1 MENGQWER
9 HFPLSTFN
17 YPLNMTIRWRYG
29 IIAGLFLAVFS
40 LYPQMKMLYLRGA
53 DWNGHYAYN
62 DIDEVAYAAYVRAL
76 IDGRPRKNDPYTGRD
91 DSPETPQEESLF
103 SIQFAAPYTIALP
116 ARWLGVPVTWAITVA
131 GALAA
136 FLTALLIFWLLA
148 SITGDS
154 LFGMAGSLVVL
165 AGGALFAGEGAMGEI
180 TGLGYSYPYFP
191 GFRRYIPAMAF
202 PAFFLLVGLVWKL
215 VSRSEPSASAGGT
228 DAAEPSTSGS
238 DAQRTPDVEFTP
250 PAYACGSDKML
261 IPLATLAF
269 AYTVFS
275 YFYVWTTALAWL
287 GCVGLVWLAVRPNG
301 FLGDIKYLI
310 ALGVAC
316 LACLAPYAYL
326 LSNRSHTMD
335 EVQLLVRT
343 HMPDLF
349 RVPEIIGFFVLA
361 AITIAVAFKKLD
373 LKDRA
378 VLFTVSLALVPLIV
392 FNQQVITGQSLQP
405 IHYQVFIGNYVAGL
419 SLVMLV
425 GLYWRTAKDRE
436 ALTGKLSMGLLALI
450 AVFWGFVECHYTVRI
465 LDDVN
470 VIRDEALPVARRLDE
485 IAKTKSNPQAAVVMH
500 FGIAE
505 GDDLPTLA
513 PQSVLWARH
522 QHVFAGVTWQENKE
536 RYYQYLY
543 YMSVTERQLGTGIK
557 SGTDFVSMI
566 ALFGWGRHTDRLN
579 AAYTPLTFR
588 EIDEE
593 MRRFGDYV
601 KTFDPAKAGNPPLN
615 YVITET
621 NSPPDFANIDKWYE
635 RDTGEAFGKYT
646 LYKLNLR

>member
-1 MENGQWER
+1 MFR
-9 HFPLSTFN
+9 AFFVFRFTLFV
-17 YPLNMTIRWRYG
+17 MTIRWRYG

-40 LYPQMKMLYLRGA
+40 LYPQMKMVYLRGG

-62 DIDEVAYAAYVRAL
+62 DIDEVAYAAYIRAL
-76 IDGRPRKNDPYTGRD
+76 IDGRPRRNDPYTGRD
-91 DSPETPQEESLF
+91 DSPEKPQEESLF

-116 ARWLGVPVTWAITVA
+116 ARVLGIPATWAMTIS

-136 FLTALLIFWLLA
+136 FLTALAIFWLLA
-148 SITGDS
+148 RFTRDS

-165 AGGALFAGEGAMGEI
+165 AGGALFAGEGALGEI
-180 TGLGYSYPYFP
+180 TGWSYAYPYFP

-215 VSRSEPSASAGGT
+215 VSRSEPPSLAVGT
-228 DAAEPSTSGS
+228 DVAARSTSGNDPQGNV
-238 DAQRTPDVEFTP
+238 DAKFTP
-250 PAYACGSDKML
+250 PAYAGGSDKML
-261 IPLATLAF
+261 LAVAVLAF

-287 GCVGLVWLAVRPNG
+287 GCVGLVWLAVRPHG
-301 FLGDIKYLI
+301 FVRDIKYLVG
-310 ALGVAC
+310 LGAGCVV
-316 LACLAPYAYL
+316 CLAPYAYL

-349 RVPEIIGFFVLA
+349 RVPEIIGYAVLA
-361 AITIAVAFKKLD
+361 GIAVAVSLKALE

-378 VLFTVSLALVPLIV
+378 VMFTASLALVPLIV
-392 FNQQVITGQSLQP
+392 FNQQIITGQSLQP

-419 SLVMLV
+419 SLVLLL
-425 GLYWRTAKDRE
+425 GLFWRSAEDRE
-436 ALTGKLSMGLLALI
+436 TFVGRAVLGAFAAI
-450 AVFWGFVECHYTVRI
+450 AIGWGFVECHYTVRI

-470 VIRDEALPVARRLDE
+470 IARDEALPVARRLDE
-485 IAKTKSNPQAAVVMH
+485 IGKNEPNPQAAVVMH
-500 FGIAE
+500 FGMAE

-522 QHVFAGVTWQENKE
+522 QHVFAGETWQENKE

-543 YMSVTERQLGTGIK
+543 YLGVDERQLAAGIK
-557 SGTDFVSMI
+557 GGNDFVSVI

-579 AAYTPLTFR
+579 SEYKPLTFR

-593 MRRFGDYV
+593 MKRFANYI
-601 KTFDPAKAGNPPLN
+601 KAFDPLKAGNPPLN
-615 YVITET
+615 YAISET
-621 NSPPDFANIDKWYE
+621 NSPPDFTNIDKWYE
-635 RDTGEAFGKYT
+635 RDGGEVFGKYT
-646 LYKLNLR
+646 LYRLKTR